1 MGSEPNALAERIEA
15 EREELGKDIQEIE
28 SRVREEPRRWLEMNL
43 PRLAGAA
50 FGMFF
55 LIGFASAR
63 RRHRY

>member
-1 MGSEPNALAERIEA
+1 
-15 EREELGKDIQEIE
+15 
-28 SRVREEPRRWLEMNL
+28 MNL